1 MFKNNTMISIEIICI
16 GDELLIGQTVN
27 TNASWMGDFLAQ
39 KGYKVSKTTVVSD
52 QEEAIWN
59 AIKLA
64 EENQDVVLIT
74 GGLGPTK
81 DDITKQVLC
90 RYFGTRL
97 IENKEVLKH
106 VKAFFEKRN
115 RPMLD
120 VNMLQAQVP
129 ENCTVLFNDMGTAPG
144 MLFERKGKTFVS
156 MPGVPYEMKFLM
168 EARVLSVLE
177 AKYPVKKL
185 VLQTIIAQGI
195 GESFLADSI
204 QGIEQDL
211 RDEGLELA
219 YLPSPGLVKL
229 RITSQ
234 HGENEKVSHYSN
246 LIYDSLPRHFFGKSD
261 VDLAAVI
268 GELLIKRKETVGT
281 IESCTGGRIAAEIAS
296 ISGASNYFQGGLI
309 TYSNELKK
317 ELAFV
322 KEETLRNFGAVS
334 SEVVC
339 EMALGGIERLN
350 TDWSIAVSGIAG
362 PTGGTEEKPVGTVWI
377 AVANK
382 KGVDAHQFLFG
393 NDRGRTIQMTV
404 LTALNLLRCKIL
416 EI

>member
-185 VLQTIIAQGI
+185 VQQTIIAQGI

-211 RDEGLELA
+211 REEGLELA

-234 HGENEKVSHYSN
+234 HGEDEKVSHYSN
-246 LIYDSLPRHFFGKSD
+246 LIYDSLPRHFFFFFY

>member
-185 VLQTIIAQGI
+185 VQQTIIAQGI

-211 RDEGLELA
+211 REEGLELA

>member
-52 QEEAIWN
+52 QEGAIWN

-185 VLQTIIAQGI
+185 VQQTIIAQGI

-211 RDEGLELA
+211 REEGLELA

-234 HGENEKVSHYSN
+234 HGEDEKVSHYSN
-246 LIYDSLPRHFFGKSD
+246 LIYDSLPRHFFGKGD

-404 LTALNLLRCKIL
+404 LTALHLLRCKIL

>member
-1 MFKNNTMISIEIICI
+1 MISIEIICI

-185 VLQTIIAQGI
+185 VQQTIIAQGI

-211 RDEGLELA
+211 REEGLELA

-234 HGENEKVSHYSN
+234 HGEDEKVSHYSN
-246 LIYDSLPRHFFGKSD
+246 LIYDSLPRHFFGKGD

>member
-52 QEEAIWN
+52 QEGAIWN

-185 VLQTIIAQGI
+185 VQQTIIAQGI

-211 RDEGLELA
+211 REEGLELA

-234 HGENEKVSHYSN
+234 HGEDEKVSHYSN
-246 LIYDSLPRHFFGKSD
+246 LIYDSLPRHFFGKGD

>member
-1 MFKNNTMISIEIICI
+1 MISIEIICI

-52 QEEAIWN
+52 QEGAIWN

-185 VLQTIIAQGI
+185 VQQTIIAQGI

-211 RDEGLELA
+211 REEGLELA

-234 HGENEKVSHYSN
+234 HGEDEKVSHYSN
-246 LIYDSLPRHFFGKSD
+246 LIYDSLPRHFFGKGD

>member
-1 MFKNNTMISIEIICI
+1 MISIEIICI

-185 VLQTIIAQGI
+185 VQQTIIAQGI

-211 RDEGLELA
+211 REEGLELA